1 MKWYSAKVKAA
12 FAATVL
18 LAALSLLSYAPATAA
33 LPQHGEQRA
42 VGTSASS
49 NAGTMAVGYTLLG
62 NKYRGDAGLGTC
74 LRTFS
79 DTAAV
84 QVGECTAQGGPTDL
98 TSMRQWQAV
107 DQGNG
112 YILVQNK
119 YRTDAGLGDC
129 LRTFSGSAAVQV
141 GECTAQGGPADY
153 TSMRLWRA
161 VDQGNG
167 YVLLQNKYRGDAQLG
182 TCLRTFNGADT
193 VEVGD
198 CTAQGG
204 PADYTS
210 MRLWDDDA
218 FASGWASRPVTGQ
231 KRALVMATHWNDAT
245 PADPAAVEQ
254 ATLGTGYP
262 SLRSYLQEVSGGAL
276 DLTGD
281 MLTDIDLGTRPTG
294 CDSAS
299 IRSSARTA
307 ALARGVDPDAY
318 DYLFVDLSRHS
329 ACAWEGLASQPG
341 NWILSNGVG
350 YKTWMWTHEFG
361 HNLGFTHSDTLKA
374 CPSTSSVTQLNS
386 SCTVSGGDDPTD
398 TMGGGGMHLYPVDY
412 RQFAG
417 WIPAAQVIK
426 VVSSGSH
433 ELGVLGVN
441 GTQEYRIARSD
452 GSYLS
457 LEYRRATPPYDA
469 YDSADPLVNGVI
481 VRIVTSGA
489 TVHNRLV
496 DATPATTT
504 TADAPLAVS
513 RTLVDEI
520 ANAAVKVCSVDN
532 QGADLRIAIGSTTPP
547 SC

>member
-1 MKWYSAKVKAA
+1 MKWYAAKVRTA

-18 LAALSLLSYAPATAA
+18 PAALLLLSFAPATAA
-33 LPQHGEQRA
+33 APQGGEQRA
-42 VGTSASS
+42 ARTSASS
-49 NAGTMAVGYTLLG
+49 SAGTTAVGYTLLE

-74 LRTFS
+74 LRTFVDS
-79 DTAAV
+79 AAV
-84 QVGECTAQGGPTDL
+84 QLGQCTAQGDPADSA
-98 TSMRQWQAV
+98 SMRQWQAV

-112 YILVQNK
+112 YVLVQNK
-119 YRTDAGLGDC
+119 YRADAGLGEC

-141 GECTAQGGPADY
+141 GECTAQGGATDY
-153 TSMRLWRA
+153 TSMRLWQA

-193 VEVGD
+193 AEVGD
-198 CTAQGG
+198 CAGQGG
-204 PADYTS
+204 ATDYTS
-210 MRLWDDDA
+210 MRLWDGDA
-218 FASGWASRPVTGQ
+218 FVSGWPSRPVTGQ
-231 KRALVMATHWNDAT
+231 KRALVMATHWNDAA
-245 PADPAAVEQ
+245 PADPAAVQQ
-254 ATLGTGYP
+254 ATLGTGSP

-281 MLTDIDLGTRPTG
+281 MLTDVDLGTRPTG
-294 CDSAS
+294 CDSTS

-307 ALARGVDPDAY
+307 ALARGVDPDDY

-329 ACAWEGLASQPG
+329 ACPWEGLASQPG

-361 HNLGFTHSDTLKA
+361 HNLGFTHSDTLKG
-374 CPSTSSVTQLNS
+374 CPSTSSVTQVNS

-398 TMGGGGMHLYPVDY
+398 TMGGGGMHLYPADY

-417 WIPAAQVIK
+417 WIPETQVIR
-426 VVSSGSH
+426 VASSGSH

-441 GTQEYRIARSD
+441 GIQEYRIARGD

-457 LEYRRATPPYDA
+457 LEYRRATPPYDDYA
-469 YDSADPLVNGVI
+469 ASDPLVNGI
-481 VRIVTSGA
+481 LVRIVTSGA

-496 DATPATTT
+496 DATPATST
-504 TADAPLAVS
+504 TADAPLAAG

-520 ANAAVKVCSVDN
+520 ANAAVRTCSVDS

-547 SC
+547 AC